1 MDEWEQYAQAIRG
14 SSGIDSGNIYQ
25 NYANAG
31 VINASPAQF
40 AGREAAIRADNE
52 ERARKENLAI
62 EQKKKAMEEE
72 FEASKKDPSKAYM
85 ELGEDGRYRYYNG
98 AGEMLNINQFSL
110 LTGKRPDEILADS
123 ENPADQKFV
132 SDYKTMKEFAN
143 AWVNG
148 DNATLQKFR
157 EADPEKYNQ
166 LISTYKTPAEMV
178 KGFRDYYTDYYGEK
192 AGTGAQD
199 KADRFG
205 LSSKNA
211 IGDDTKGKALR
222 TSVTGSTLDQTLA
235 PITYNEQPSQP
246 NFLQNLWHG
255 ATEYGPGALVGGGT
269 LWGKSNEQKAWED
282 YQERLKTNPWM
293 QYNNYLRGM

>member
-1 MDEWEQYAQAIRG
+1 MDEWEKYAQAIAG
-14 SSGIDSGNIYQ
+14 SSGINSDNIYQ

-40 AGREAAIRADNE
+40 AGRKAAIQADNE

-62 EQKKKAMEEE
+62 EQARKKQEED
-72 FEASKKDPSKAYM
+72 FENSKKDPSKAYM

-98 AGEMLNINQFSL
+98 AGEMLNINEFSL

-132 SDYKTMKEFAN
+132 SDYTTMKQFAN

-148 DNATLQKFR
+148 DNETLQKFR

-178 KGFRDYYTDYYGEK
+178 KGFRDYYSDYYG
-192 AGTGAQD
+192 
-199 KADRFG
+199 
-205 LSSKNA
+205 KNA
-211 IGDDTKGKALR
+211 GAGNQDSAARFSMSSQAGIGDDAKGKALKAAVGA
-222 TSVTGSTLDQTLA
+222 SPLEQTLA
-235 PITYNEQPSQP
+235 PISYNEKPSQP
-246 NFLQNLWHG
+246 NFLQNLFHG
-255 ATEYGPGALVGGGT
+255 AAEYGPGAIVGGGT
-269 LWGKSNEQKAWED
+269 LWGKSDEQKAWED
-282 YQERLKTNPWM
+282 YQDRLKSNPWM

>member
-40 AGREAAIRADNE
+40 EGRKMAIKADND
-52 ERARKENLAI
+52 ERARKESIAI
-62 EQKKKAMEEE
+62 EQARKKQEED
-72 FEASKKDPSKAYM
+72 FELSKKDPGKAYM
-85 ELGEDGRYRYYNG
+85 ELGEDGRYKYFNG

-123 ENPADQKFV
+123 ENPDDQKFV
-132 SDYKTMKEFAN
+132 SDYTTMKQFAN

-178 KGFRDYYTDYYGEK
+178 KGFRDYYTDYYGDTNQANQK
-192 AGTGAQD
+192 T
-199 KADRFG
+199 DRF
-205 LSSKNA
+205 SMASKSG
-211 IGDDTKGKALR
+211 IGDDAKGKALKAAVGA
-222 TSVTGSTLDQTLA
+222 SPLEQTLT
-235 PITYNEQPSQP
+235 PIQYNEQPKDP
-246 NFLQNLWHG
+246 GFLGNASSAIATHG
-255 ATEYGPGALVGGGT
+255 PMALLGGGS
-269 LWGKSNEQKAWED
+269 LWGKSKEQQAWED